1 MFRCIVSLSGRE
13 EFYFVGNYVECRT
26 LDTVLLVLYRGSELI
41 CAGVWEGGEFRDVQE
56 DAAEQRRE
64 KARLLTAF
72 EQERESAEK
81 EKRRYEKELE
91 AERRHSREQDQKL
104 KEYER
109 VIRQREQE
117 IAYASRK
124 YDELAGYA
132 SKLQKA
138 VKQWREQYMEE
149 IS

>member
-1 MFRCIVSLSGRE
+1 M
-13 EFYFVGNYVECRT
+13 NN
-26 LDTVLLVLYRGSELI
+26 TVLLVLYRGSELI
-41 CAGVWEGGEFRDVQE
+41 CAGAWKDGEFRDVQE